1 MQLHSITNPLSET
14 TYMSENINTV
24 EEPTS
29 HYGQEYTYADYLKF
43 EYDHMV
49 ELIRGKIFKM
59 TPAPSSGHQLISSEI
74 NRIFGNYLK
83 GKLCKLFPAPFDVV
97 LPIHNQKKDT
107 STTVVQPDLCVICD
121 LSKID
126 KAGCNGAPDL
136 IVEILSPSTSKK
148 DLNDKYSIYEEAGVK
163 EYWIVMPQEKLVE
176 VFYLENGKYQR
187 IKAYTADE
195 IISPILFPDLEI
207 QLQEV
212 FADLS

>member
-1 MQLHSITNPLSET
+1 MEDKLK
-14 TYMSENINTV
+14 V
-24 EEPTS
+24 KVKEPIAQ
-29 HYGQEYTYADYLKF
+29 YGGQYTYADYLKF

-49 ELIRGKIFKM
+49 ELIRGQIFKM
-59 TPAPSSGHQLISSEI
+59 TPAPSSWHQQVSGELYRVIA
-74 NRIFGNYLK
+74 NYLVDR
-83 GKLCKLFPAPFDVV
+83 LCKIYHAPFDVV
-97 LPIHNQKKDT
+97 LPVQNQKKNT
-107 STTVVQPDLCVICD
+107 ATTVVQPDLCIICD
-121 LSKID
+121 LHKID
-126 KAGCNGAPDL
+126 KAGCTGAPDL

-207 QLQEV
+207 NLTQV
-212 FADLS
+212 FKDIPE